1 VVPTFLSGAA
11 RRSFSRAHHS
21 LKPLAVAVL
30 IMVGGVGCGGATSS
44 AGSNTPAVVSVSSV
58 TFKGSA
64 GFFTDDVANQEGF
77 FKQEGLNV
85 TFLQTSN
92 GAQYL
97 QFMISGSVQ
106 GGITDLGPALTTIGK
121 GADIKVLGAT
131 VDKNVFE
138 LTAAK
143 GQTWANGLTD
153 WRQIMQALVGRT
165 VGVSGLGAA
174 TDIALRGMLI
184 AAGVQPTQVHI
195 LGVGTQAAAG
205 TQMKIGN
212 VQAVVEEFSN
222 EPYFAEQGVGQPL
235 LKFADA
241 PVDTVANVSIGLIFN
256 GKWYA
261 SNKAVAN
268 RWLKAEQLAEK
279 WIEDP
284 ANTTK
289 AAALMADWVN
299 VDQSAG
305 LADLTGIRQL
315 YKATPADFHVPRQ
328 NITNELQLLNEEG
341 ILPKSQNP
349 SYDSFVVAPSTK

>member
-1 VVPTFLSGAA
+1 
-11 RRSFSRAHHS
+11 
-21 LKPLAVAVL
+21 
-30 IMVGGVGCGGATSS
+30 
-44 AGSNTPAVVSVSSV
+44 
-58 TFKGSA
+58 
-64 GFFTDDVANQEGF
+64 
-77 FKQEGLNV
+77 
-85 TFLQTSN
+85 
-92 GAQYL
+92 
-97 QFMISGSVQ
+97 
-106 GGITDLGPALTTIGK
+106 
-121 GADIKVLGAT
+121 
-131 VDKNVFE
+131 
-138 LTAAK
+138 
-143 GQTWANGLTD
+143 
-153 WRQIMQALVGRT
+153 
-165 VGVSGLGAA
+165 
-174 TDIALRGMLI
+174 
-184 AAGVQPTQVHI
+184 
-195 LGVGTQAAAG
+195 
-205 TQMKIGN
+205 
-212 VQAVVEEFSN
+212 
-222 EPYFAEQGVGQPL
+222 
-235 LKFADA
+235 
-241 PVDTVANVSIGLIFN
+241 VSIGLIFN